1 MGIFFSFLLPSILYP
16 ITIITTLVF
25 CLWMIYAANCVYK
38 CVDDSARL
46 QSNAASSLIHELI
59 GTIDG
64 IETIRAYKKEE
75 IFLTRY

>member
-1 MGIFFSFLLPSILYP
+1 MGVCLSFLLPSIIYP
-16 ITIITTLVF
+16 ITIITTVVF
-25 CLWMIYAANCVYK
+25 CLWMVYAASCVYK

-46 QSNAASSLIHELI
+46 QSNAASSLIHELL

-75 IFLTRY
+75 MFLTR

>member
-1 MGIFFSFLLPSILYP
+1 M
-16 ITIITTLVF
+16 V
-25 CLWMIYAANCVYK
+25 YAASCVYK

-46 QSNAASSLIHELI
+46 QSNAASSLIHELL

-75 IFLTRY
+75 MFLAR